1 MVFVRLLAGAFLLLA
16 ALSLI
21 GDVTRSVN
29 SKTTVVTSIATQWRA
44 VSPQSLTNVQN
55 AVSKNLHP
63 LVWDPLIWRM
73 LLLPGWLLFGAF
85 GLVLAYLGRRRRH
98 ANIFIN

>member
-1 MVFVRLLAGAFLLLA
+1 MVFVRLIAGVFLLLA

-21 GDVTRSVN
+21 GDVTRSIN
-29 SKTTVVTSIATQWRA
+29 SKTTVITSVAVQWRA
-44 VSPQSLTNVQN
+44 ASPQSLTNAQN

-63 LVWDPLIWRM
+63 LFWDPLIWRL
-73 LLLPGWLLFGAF
+73 LLLPGWFLFGAL
-85 GLVLAYLGRRRRH
+85 GLLLAFLGRRRRR